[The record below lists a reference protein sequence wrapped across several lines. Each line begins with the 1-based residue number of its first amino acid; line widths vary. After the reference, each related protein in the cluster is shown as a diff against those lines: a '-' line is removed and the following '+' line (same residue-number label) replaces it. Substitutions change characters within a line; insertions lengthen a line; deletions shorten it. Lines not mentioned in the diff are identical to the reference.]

1 MKTNATILLLCAAVL
16 LAVPAAAQPPLNTT
30 AYPVVRMPSMTVAA
44 VPLAFTAAQKMSDN
58 GVPVNQCV
66 GRVETDQVRIGV
78 RGVLT
83 PSSVA
88 GMIVNAG
95 DLITINGWDNID
107 RFLVIRVTT
116 TATIKWSCTAER
128 R

>member
-1 MKTNATILLLCAAVL
+1 MRRRL
-16 LAVPAAAQPPLNTT
+16 LALLVVGIALYAAPAVAQPPLNTT

-44 VPLAFTAAQKMSDN
+44 VPLAFTAAQKISDS
-58 GVPVNQCV
+58 GQQVNQCV

-88 GMIVNAG
+88 GMLVNVG

-107 RFLVIRVTT
+107 RFLVIKVTN

>member
-1 MKTNATILLLCAAVL
+1 MKRILLVLMVLGAVL
-16 LAVPAAAQPPLNTT
+16 LAVPATAQPLNMT
-30 AYPVVRMPSMTVAA
+30 AYPVVRMPTMTVAA

-88 GMIVNAG
+88 GMLVNVG
-95 DLITINGWDNID
+95 DMITVSGWDNID
-107 RFLVIRVTT
+107 RFFAIKVTN
-116 TATIKWSCTAER
+116 TATIRWACTAER

>member
-1 MKTNATILLLCAAVL
+1 MTRRLLVLLVFGIVL
-16 LAVPAAAQPPLNTT
+16 LATPAWAQPPLNTT

-44 VPLAFTAAQKMSDN
+44 IPLEFTSAQKMSDN

-83 PSSVA
+83 PSSSA
-88 GMIVNAG
+88 GMIVNVG

-107 RFLVIRVTT
+107 RFLVIKVTN